1 MTFAD
6 DASCS
11 AGAGAGGFG
20 DRPQQ
25 AARPRCRQG
34 DGDAATV
41 ASRRS
46 ARLPAANLDIFN
58 LGTIFAYQKEFS

>member
-6 DASCS
+6 NASCP

-20 DRPQQ
+20 DRRQQ
-25 AARPRCRQG
+25 AARRVAAR
-34 DGDAATV
+34 ATV
-41 ASRRS
+41 TRPPSHHVEV
-46 ARLPAANLDIFN
+46 PAANLDIFN